1 MICFCYDRTARKKEK
16 AINKFLDQ
24 NIFKVAW
31 TGTGALFRMRR
42 EFPGIPMKFS
52 DYKFKS
58 ISRPKSV
65 HKRTTNTFHREA
77 LLLDGGRLTGA
88 GWRRSPEGS
97 PEGSLVPGQ
106 GAELPL
112 IQGVPADDRQLQ
124 LSEV

>member
-1 MICFCYDRTARKKEK
+1 M
-16 AINKFLDQ
+16 
-24 NIFKVAW
+24 AW

-42 EFPGIPMKFS
+42 EFPGIPMNRFLIIN
-52 DYKFKS
+52 S
-58 ISRPKSV
+58 IQAMSRPNSV
-65 HKRTTNTFHREA
+65 HKTTTNLFHREA

-97 PEGSLVPGQ
+97 HGGSLVPGH